1 MNYDEEEEER
11 DEELEEAITQT
22 APTALVELR
31 RLGLKPKNDESV
43 AECYAR
49 LARSFDAA
57 TKDLRSLLKFEQGKE
72 EPFEAYFER
81 LIRAANKAS
90 TEEWESLAAATQGLS
105 RKALICLGNGWPI
118 LSKVTTEWVNKAL
131 AALAVGGKIP
141 AMSEVEFG
149 FEPPRAPDP
158 KSNEKDTA
166 MTTSAAATETKAPT
180 KKATPT
186 AKKAPTSKAKSPAK
200 KETAPARGRRSKFAP
215 DAKITIIKDC
225 PWREGTKGAS
235 NFAKY
240 KNGMTV
246 KQAEDLKVPSKH
258 LNRSVQ
264 RGAIKIG

>member
-1 MNYDEEEEER
+1 MNYEEE
-11 DEELEEAITQT
+11 DEQDDELEEAIMQT
-22 APTALVELR
+22 APTAQVELR
-31 RLGLKPKNDESV
+31 RLGLKPKASETV
-43 AECYAR
+43 AECYER
-49 LARSFDAA
+49 LALSFDAA
-57 TKDLRSLLKFEQGKE
+57 TKDLRRLLKFEQGKA

-90 TEEWESLAAATQGLS
+90 VEEWESLAAATQALS

-118 LSKVTTEWVNKAL
+118 LSRVTTEWVNKAL
-131 AALAVGGKIP
+131 AAIANGVKIP

-158 KSNEKDTA
+158 KSNEKDTD
-166 MTTSAAATETKAPT
+166 MTTSASTDTKAPT

-186 AKKAPTSKAKSPAK
+186 AKKAPTAKAKSPASGK
-200 KETAPARGRRSKFAP
+200 KEAPPARGRRSNFAP

-225 PWREGTKGAS
+225 PWREGTKGAA

-240 KNGMTV
+240 KTGMTV
-246 KQAEDLKVPSKH
+246 KQATDLNVPPKH